1 MISMERKD
9 CNVSLSNIQLEVE
22 ELEVLTLQI
31 STLEVALEEVVEDSL
46 SGMLRTYSKNSLE
59 VEILLLDS
67 WMMTMISSS
76 QISGLEVQRSNSLKS
91 LKNMILLEALEVSEV
106 LEVSKALVALETL
119 DMALMMISLEEE
131 ADFQEVE
138 LQSKPQLS
146 SKMEKRSQRL
156 RRLTLIQT
164 VTRKLK

>member
-67 WMMTMISSS
+67 WTMTTTSSLEILEATEDHQS
-76 QISGLEVQRSNSLKS
+76 KNHKRQISMTHSLALEVDLAVASEGSRA
-91 LKNMILLEALEVSEV
+91 LEALEVSE
-106 LEVSKALVALETL
+106 
-119 DMALMMISLEEE
+119 ALMTMTSLAQAEEP
-131 ADFQEVE
+131 FQVE
-138 LQSKPQLS
+138 EPLSKHQRSLR
-146 SKMEKRSQRL
+146 MEKR
-156 RRLTLIQT
+156 
-164 VTRKLK
+164 